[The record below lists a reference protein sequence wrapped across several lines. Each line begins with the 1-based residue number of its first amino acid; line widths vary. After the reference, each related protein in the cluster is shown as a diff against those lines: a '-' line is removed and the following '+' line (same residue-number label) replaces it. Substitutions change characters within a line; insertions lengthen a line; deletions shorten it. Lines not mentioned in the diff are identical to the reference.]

1 MMPGTTHGGSVRRP
15 MPPAE
20 SYLDWN
26 ATAPL
31 RPEAAASMSEALHRW
46 GNPSSVHR
54 RGRAARQIIEGARV
68 AVAGL
73 LGDVDPSGVV
83 FVSGGTEANHL
94 ALIGVG
100 RARVLVS
107 AIEHDSVR
115 HAVSAA
121 EIIPVGPEGIVA
133 LDALDRLLDA
143 DARPAL
149 VSVMY
154 ANNETGVIQPVAEIA
169 AIARR
174 HGAVF
179 HCDAVQAAG
188 KVALEAGM
196 IGADL
201 VTLSAHKLGGPPGVG
216 ALVVTG
222 GIDLAPQ
229 LRGGGQE
236 HRRRAG
242 TENLPGIAGFA
253 AAAAAAELTAYER
266 VAALRDRLET
276 EIAAIAPEAVV
287 LGAAAP
293 RLPNTSAIAMP
304 GVAAETQVVALDLD
318 GVMVSAGA
326 ACSSGKVGPSH
337 VLAAMRVDPEIAAS
351 TIRVSLGW
359 STSEAEV
366 GHFLRAWTAV
376 YRRCRSLAEQARA
389 A

>member
-1 MMPGTTHGGSVRRP
+1 M
-15 MPPAE
+15 AQIE

-31 RPEAAASMSEALHRW
+31 RPQAAAAMSEALRRW

-54 RGRAARQIIEGARV
+54 RGRAARHIVERAREPV
-68 AVAGL
+68 AAL
-73 LGDVDPSGVV
+73 LGDVDPSAVI

-94 ALIGVG
+94 ALIGAG
-100 RARVLVS
+100 RERVLVS
-107 AIEHDSVR
+107 AVEHDSVR
-115 HAVSAA
+115 HAVPAA
-121 EIIPVGPEGIVA
+121 EIIPVGPEGIVD
-133 LDALDRLLDA
+133 LDALDRLLGA
-143 DARPAL
+143 DLRPAL

-174 HGAVF
+174 NGALF

-188 KVALEAGM
+188 KLALEAGA

-201 VTLSAHKLGGPPGVG
+201 VTLSAHKIGGPTGIG

-222 GIDLAPQ
+222 GIELAPL

-253 AAAAAAELTAYER
+253 AAAAAEIADYER
-266 VAALRDRLET
+266 VAALRDGLEA
-276 EIAAIAPEAVV
+276 EIAMTARDAVV
-287 LGAAAP
+287 LGAAAN

-337 VLAAMRVDPEIAAS
+337 VLAAMGVAPEIAAS

-359 STSEAEV
+359 SSSEAEID
-366 GHFLRAWTAV
+366 HFLRAWTAL
-376 YRRCRSLAEQARA
+376 YRRCRRLAEGARA